1 MKEEA
6 VVPSGVASVGVN
18 GSIAKGI
25 DIEAME
31 TRKGQTQLAL
41 GGDQHNLRFDN
52 KITPGR
58 QAAVEVS
65 GAGLRNGDEADRL
78 AVATISRDVLK
89 EPGPSLGPSLMVDD
103 RRKG

>member
-58 QAAVEVS
+58 QAAV
-65 GAGLRNGDEADRL
+65 
-78 AVATISRDVLK
+78 
-89 EPGPSLGPSLMVDD
+89 
-103 RRKG
+103 